1 MKVERWASPKSWLSL
16 IQLFHTFSPSLNP
29 QPTTTQLIPRIGWKS
44 EVQNSKSLSSP
55 ISQPKFK
62 NHKDFFNGKSSSD
75 AQENHFLVPP
85 SSSSSCTWTAGGSR
99 LVPHHWSG
107 FSWQDGCYQEMLPIL
122 TYLNLEPKWR
132 FHKMGGTPRSSI
144 CRWDFPWQKP
154 SSYWEPPCSGPPKNN
169 YCQWIGVREIRNQKP
184 SIFPWRSWGVSCK
197 LSRENQS
204 ID

>member
-75 AQENHFLVPP
+75 AQKNHFLVPP

-132 FHKMGGTPRSSI
+132 FPKIPRNPFDSRI
-144 CRWDFPWQKP
+144 FHRRP
-154 SSYWEPPCSGPPKNN
+154 SSYWVSHNF
-169 YCQWIGVREIRNQKP
+169 QLQKYRQTLLVADDQTLLRQP
-184 SIFPWRSWGVSCK
+184 FRGGAATKVLRLCGSTIQTS
-197 LSRENQS
+197 
-204 ID
+204 